1 MRKIV
6 LPTLF
11 LLFSSIAVAAESS
24 PLPFIHDDYGKAL
37 VQARQRKLPI
47 FIEVSAPW

>member
-1 MRKIV
+1 MREIV
-6 LPTLF
+6 LPALL
-11 LLFSSIAVAAESS
+11 LLFCAIAVAAESS
-24 PLPFIHDDYGKAL
+24 ELPFIHDDYRKAV

>member
-6 LPTLF
+6 LPALF
-11 LLFSSIAVAAESS
+11 LLLSSIAVAESS
-24 PLPFIHDDYGKAL
+24 GLPFIHDDYGKAV